1 MRAAGEHPFPWAKRP
16 AGVKLLVGK
25 VWGQE
30 ALGALQ
36 VEPRRVPKPP
46 WSWDWSLLSIL
57 LVAPL
62 PSLDGFRVA
71 GGL

>member
-1 MRAAGEHPFPWAKRP
+1 MSRWRPSLPLGRAPCWRKAAGGQGLG
-16 AGVKLLVGK
+16 AGG
-25 VWGQE
+25 
-30 ALGALQ
+30 LGALQ

-62 PSLDGFRVA
+62 PSLDEFRA
-71 GGL
+71 PGGL